1 MHCTNCSETISDL
14 AEICPKC
21 GVRQNTVKNYCYSC
35 GEPVKE
41 IQEMCTSCGVSIKKS
56 KSVGSGE
63 GMHPAI
69 PAVLSFFLT
78 GLGQIV
84 NGQVIKGI
92 VCFVVPIILGFIT
105 LGISVI
111 VTTPLVII
119 DAYLIAKKRREG
131 NQVEEWEFF

>member
-1 MHCTNCSETISDL
+1 MHCTNCSEAISDL

-21 GVRQNTVKNYCYSC
+21 GVRQHKVKNYCYNC
-35 GEPVKE
+35 GGPVKE
-41 IQEMCTSCGVSIKKS
+41 IQEMCTSCGVSIKKN
-56 KSVGSGE
+56 KSFSSSE

-92 VCFVVPIILGFIT
+92 VCFVGAVIIGFIT
-105 LGISVI
+105 LGFSVI
-111 VTTPLVII
+111 ITTPLVII

-131 NQVEEWEFF
+131 KQVQEWDFF